1 MKNETVSGL
10 SIALALALI
19 AAALLA
25 VWLIG
30 SATLR
35 TLGLILAIG
44 LTLALVIG
52 ASALPIRAWRRK
64 DHTGETH
71 YVHEGTKTIVR
82 ETRILDGR
90 TIEAPKVYQLPAPP
104 QGGAFP
110 ELLRAAYAAG
120 RISPHSSSLGQPQRG
135 YQSDPDYSEAEISE
149 VDLGDDDGWAGDI
162 TSNRP

>member
-1 MKNETVSGL
+1 MRNETVSGL
-10 SIALALALI
+10 GTALALALI
-19 AAALLA
+19 AGALLA

-30 SATLR
+30 SDTLR
-35 TLGLILAIG
+35 TLGLILIIG
-44 LTLALVIG
+44 LTLAAVIG
-52 ASALPIRAWRRK
+52 ASALPIRAWRRR

-90 TIEAPKVYQLPAPP
+90 TIEAPKIYQLPAAP

-120 RISPHSSSLGQPQRG
+120 RIGPHSSSLGQPPRG
-135 YQSDPDYSEAEISE
+135 YQATPDYSEGEITE
-149 VDLGDDDGWAGDI
+149 VDLGADDGWSGDI
-162 TSNRP
+162 TPNRP